1 MGPLHTVNK
10 SPYSSTA
17 LASCLAHLTGDAA
30 ILLIEDG
37 VYGALASG
45 RPEPSVMPEL
55 GAVAARGAVYA
66 LGPDLM
72 ARGLAESQ
80 LIPGTR
86 IVDYE
91 GFVDL
96 TASHASVLAW
106 L

>member
-45 RPEPSVMPEL
+45 RPEPASCPNSARWRRAAPCMHSVP
-55 GAVAARGAVYA
+55 
-66 LGPDLM
+66 
-72 ARGLAESQ
+72 
-80 LIPGTR
+80 T
-86 IVDYE
+86 
-91 GFVDL
+91 
-96 TASHASVLAW
+96 
-106 L
+106 